1 MVNFKS
7 ELPRWEAE
15 GVTPPESAKKD
26 GWKAGQRP
34 PADYFNWFF
43 SKTYFALKELQEES
57 ARLTHLDAHKNDKK
71 NPHGVTAEQVGL
83 GNLTNQKQATK
94 VEFDAHYED
103 KVRHITK
110 DERETWNSKASG
122 KHNHPWSD
130 IQNVPIATLSN
141 KGIVQ
146 LIDSISSTDT
156 TNAATP
162 SSVKQAYDRGS
173 SGIADASVAKKI
185 AEDHVAN
192 KNNPHGTNKTD
203 VGLSDVQNFNIAT
216 TTEAKAGVSEV
227 KYMTPLLT
235 FEAIKAL
242 QSVKSV
248 NGKVGEV
255 LINKTDVGL
264 SNVDNVKQATK
275 LELDNH
281 LTDKNNPHGVTKKQ
295 LGLEN
300 VDDVKQASKV
310 DFDTLK
316 ANYEAHLIGSNPH
329 KVTKTDVNLWN
340 VDNVQQASKVDFETH
355 ISANNPHRVNKS
367 TIGLWNVENVQQAS
381 KVEFETHLQDS
392 DKHVTNYERN
402 NWNNK
407 ATTSTATQSSNGLMS
422 SLDKK
427 KLDKTELT
435 RINPNGISYGE
446 TVILDENVQ
455 NFEAILVTF
464 SFSGNRHSGTWT
476 SDPNLDFRTS
486 AINLD
491 DSPSSSG
498 WVMGEAV
505 YSITG
510 GRTLTCISSKTIDFK
525 GSVTNSDKTLILA
538 HVYGLNRI

>member
-7 ELPRWEAE
+7 ELPKWEAE
-15 GVTPPESAKKD
+15 GVAPPESVKKD

-43 SKTYFALKELQEES
+43 SKTYYALKELQEES
-57 ARLTHLDAHKNDKK
+57 ARTTHLDAHKNDKK
-71 NPHGVTAEQVGL
+71 NPHGVSAEQVGL

-156 TNAATP
+156 LNAATP
-162 SSVKQAYDRGS
+162 NSVKQAYDRAS
-173 SGIADASVAKKI
+173 AGIADTSAVKKI
-185 AEDHVAN
+185 TEDHIAN

-203 VGLSDVQNFNIAT
+203 VGLSEVQNFNIAT

-227 KYMTPLLT
+227 KYMTPFLT
-235 FEAIKAL
+235 FEAVKVL

-255 LINKTDVGL
+255 VLTKQDLGL
-264 SNVDNVKQATK
+264 GNVDNVK
-275 LELDNH
+275 
-281 LTDKNNPHGVTKKQ
+281 
-295 LGLEN
+295 
-300 VDDVKQASKV
+300 
-310 DFDTLK
+310 
-316 ANYEAHLIGSNPH
+316 
-329 KVTKTDVNLWN
+329 
-340 VDNVQQASKVDFETH
+340 
-355 ISANNPHRVNKS
+355 
-367 TIGLWNVENVQQAS
+367 QAS